1 MHLHEP
7 LNEGIVGVDLP
18 DDKINEIIQPLVEDG
33 TIDQWIIKH
42 SEEASKL

>member
-1 MHLHEP
+1 MNKGDQEF
-7 LNEGIVGVDLP
+7 V
-18 DDKINEIIQPLVEDG
+18 DKINEIIKPLVEDG